1 MNNQEKEGGINWVQV
16 GARIRSLRKQK
27 GLSQKAMAKLVGV
40 TPGAICQVEKGTKGL
55 TAANLVRVAEVL
67 QVPQSVL
74 LSDAEISPKALLD
87 ISKFFSLATRP
98 EKSKNYDAILDLI
111 DLDLSKDGHN

>member
-55 TAANLVRVAEVL
+55 TAANLARVAEVL

-74 LSDAEISPKALLD
+74 LSGAE

-111 DLDLSKDGHN
+111 DLDLSKDGHK